1 MTARQGV
8 VHKCRKALQ
17 VYGRQVRARRSRT
30 QVAHDTR
37 WEDEEEKAEVRE
49 RLEEEEG
56 VQAEAA
62 PQEQPSPPPEEVP
75 AHNPTQVQPQEALIP
90 VVYDRWGN
98 AIQALGYE
106 YRVSQQPKWLQ
117 EALQAKEP

>member
-1 MTARQGV
+1 M
-8 VHKCRKALQ
+8 Q
-17 VYGRQVRARRSRT
+17 VYGHQVRERRGRT
-30 QVAHDTR
+30 QVAHDII
-37 WEDEEEKAEVRE
+37 WEDEEENAEVRE
-49 RLEEEEG
+49 RLEEEDG

-75 AHNPTQVQPQEALIP
+75 THNPTQGHPQEAPIP
-90 VVYDRWGN
+90 MVYDRWGN